1 MDRELEDS
9 DAFTLT
15 EDQHLDRLWEAN
27 ELTLAGVIYAAVVAI
42 TGVVVAVQF
51 PGASWWWAGGMI
63 FLGVL
68 AAWRKNEVIA
78 VMDSYLNWVGPR
90 WPQK

>member
-1 MDRELEDS
+1 
-9 DAFTLT
+9 
-15 EDQHLDRLWEAN
+15 
-27 ELTLAGVIYAAVVAI
+27 
-42 TGVVVAVQF
+42 
-51 PGASWWWAGGMI
+51 MI

-90 WPQK
+90 WPRK